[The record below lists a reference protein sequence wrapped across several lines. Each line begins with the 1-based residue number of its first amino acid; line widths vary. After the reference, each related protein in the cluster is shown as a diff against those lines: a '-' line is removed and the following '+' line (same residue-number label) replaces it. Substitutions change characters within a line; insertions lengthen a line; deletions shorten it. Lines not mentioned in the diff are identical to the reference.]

1 MHLERLTQMVKSRS
15 RIILRWSLSDYRD
28 ARILLKRTIKPTGV
42 EAHAAVRQV
51 HKKKKTSETVWFTD
65 CISKKK
71 NNT

>member
-51 HKKKKTSETVWFTD
+51 HKKINKRNCVIYWLHKQ
-65 CISKKK
+65 KK
-71 NNT
+71 NNNT